1 MMDYNPVVAWFPS
14 TTADSLP
21 PVMLETDPRL
31 SCQHLDDH
39 LKSIIS
45 NGSQCPIYRYSNT
58 LVYKPVCRKRET
70 RLMTIAEDLTVPIVT
85 KIGIVDDV
93 SSRWYQK
100 GALLGLGR
108 PLDVTRI
115 LPAERV
121 SIARQMLIL
130 VTGLHCKGI
139 IHGDIKPENF
149 VQIPSENALK
159 VVGFSSARMVDNTDL
174 NSWPTEIPSVEYIS
188 PDRGQNGEPSALF
201 DDYFGLAVSIWS
213 VFAGEWPTNGLFNSN
228 EGHTP
233 NLSKITDDELFCSVV
248 DILKEGGLELDKE
261 HTLLRRDSF
270 KADGIDR
277 VWSFPLSLF
286 GPDLDDLDEP
296 ICMKGKPRFCPH
308 CFEIAMSGADRA
320 RDSTEQLPA
329 EYSEFCHLRDPR
341 PNVDSV
347 SDYALQWLDV
357 QEDTLE
363 EGTPATAI
371 PQPNPRDGRPRSGSP
386 AEVLGLHVDTD
397 RNQEVERPQLSG
409 ASSVTITPANQA
421 YKRERSNTMR
431 DLLPTAPSESD
442 EGYESMGR
450 NISNAIKELE
460 AKSQLLVSRL
470 QRTMSAWSPSS
481 VGSSPDDNENGS
493 TETNEVTGDSWMLN
507 GPSAAWTTMLPH
519 SRRVQLTSSFESVTL
534 SDTNTQGLDDGRR
547 SPS

>member
-1 MMDYNPVVAWFPS
+1 
-14 TTADSLP
+14 
-21 PVMLETDPRL
+21 MLETDPRL

-39 LKSIIS
+39 LESIIS

-70 RLMTIAEDLTVPIVT
+70 RLMTIAEDLTVPVVT

-121 SIARQMLIL
+121 SIARQVLIL

-159 VVGFSSARMVDNTDL
+159 VVGFSSAHTVDNTDL
-174 NSWPTEIPSVEYIS
+174 NSWPTEIPSVEYTS
-188 PDRGQNGEPSALF
+188 PDRGQNGEPSTLF
-201 DDYFGLAVSIWS
+201 DDYFGLAVSIWAI
-213 VFAGEWPTNGLFNSN
+213 FAGERPMNGLFNSN

-277 VWSFPLSLF
+277 IWSFPLSLY
-286 GPDLDDLDEP
+286 GPGPEDLDEP
-296 ICMKGKPRFCPH
+296 ICMKEMPRFCPH
-308 CFEIAMSGADRA
+308 CFEVAMSGADRA
-320 RDSTEQLPA
+320 RNSTEQLPV
-329 EYSEFCHLRDPR
+329 EYPEFCHPTDPR

-357 QEDTLE
+357 REDTLE
-363 EGTPATAI
+363 EGSPATAVL
-371 PQPNPRDGRPRSGSP
+371 QPNSGDCRSRSGST
-386 AEVLGLHVDTD
+386 AQVLGLHVDTD
-397 RNQEVERPQLSG
+397 RNQEVEGAQLSG

-421 YKRERSNTMR
+421 YKRERSDTVR
-431 DLLPTAPSESD
+431 GPFLKAPSESD
-442 EGYESMGR
+442 EGYESMEDYER
-450 NISNAIKELE
+450 LV
-460 AKSQLLVSRL
+460 LVVSRL
-470 QRTMSAWSPSS
+470 KPEGQRK
-481 VGSSPDDNENGS
+481 
-493 TETNEVTGDSWMLN
+493 
-507 GPSAAWTTMLPH
+507 
-519 SRRVQLTSSFESVTL
+519 
-534 SDTNTQGLDDGRR
+534 
-547 SPS
+547 